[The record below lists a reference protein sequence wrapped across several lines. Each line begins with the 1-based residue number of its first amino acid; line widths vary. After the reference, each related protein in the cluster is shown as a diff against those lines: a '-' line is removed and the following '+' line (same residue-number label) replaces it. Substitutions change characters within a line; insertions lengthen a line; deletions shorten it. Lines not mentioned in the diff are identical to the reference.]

1 MHKRCRITIRD
12 IAVLGMM
19 LAMLEAVKRA
29 LEFLPNIELVTL
41 LFILFTLFYGAKTLL
56 AAFAFTGVECL
67 VFGAGLWNF
76 MYLYIWPLEVL
87 LVLLIR
93 RKAGWEEGF
102 TYLRAGRPARSAG
115 GFPVFRLTFFMEPE
129 ILLSP

>member
-1 MHKRCRITIRD
+1 MIRD

-87 LVLLIR
+87 LVLLMGGRVYCLLRFLR
-93 RKAGWEEGF
+93 RLR
-102 TYLRAGRPARSAG
+102 TVLRAALLDCLHIYERAVRRARL
-115 GFPVFRLTFFMEPE
+115 VDFRY
-129 ILLSP
+129 SV